1 MNKVGEGKNHA
12 KELTDKEYHKS
23 LEHNCLHFLTALRNY
38 PKENAENRK
47 RLVSVMDQHL
57 QLIVA
62 AVPEIKRSGISKEAV
77 QVERAYKAYIKD
89 STLENYAAIEHAVMT
104 LREYNC

>member
-12 KELTDKEYHKS
+12 KEPTDREYHKS
-23 LEHNCLHFLTALRNY
+23 LEHDCLHFLTALRNY
-38 PKENAENRK
+38 PKETPENRK
-47 RLVSVMDQHL
+47 HLVSVMDQHL
-57 QLIVA
+57 QLIFA

-77 QVERAYKAYIKD
+77 LVERAYKAYIKD
-89 STLENYAAIEHAVMT
+89 ATVENYAALEHAVMT